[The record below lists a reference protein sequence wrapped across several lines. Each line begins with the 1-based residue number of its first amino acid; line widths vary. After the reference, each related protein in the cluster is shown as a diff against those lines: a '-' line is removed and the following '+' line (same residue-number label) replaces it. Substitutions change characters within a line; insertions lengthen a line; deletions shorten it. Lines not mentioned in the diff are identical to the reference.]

1 VHDREAITAAAAR
14 FWLAW
19 SVATVFKDD
28 GVPPVDQ
35 VVEVHEAAREL
46 IRATKT
52 TDLRAAYEVLTEL
65 VDEVKR
71 SNPCVN

>member
-19 SVATVFKDD
+19 SVATVFHDD
-28 GVPPVDQ
+28 GVPPVDL

-65 VDEVKR
+65 VHEVTR